1 MLLHVHFHVGMNA
14 KKCMLV
20 YKFSKYLLLK
30 IFGEFCNKVSVAI
43 IGSLNHILL
52 FYIVEKCPAKTTC

>member
-1 MLLHVHFHVGMNA
+1 MLVHVHFHVGMNA
-14 KKCMLV
+14 NKCMLV

-30 IFGEFCNKVSVAI
+30 ILGEFCDKVFVAI
-43 IGSLNHILL
+43 IGSLNHMFL